1 MAAAPTSDDFSIR
14 SGHTN
19 IAPRVCAA
27 FEREREG
34 SLFVLIPSFF
44 LHRSGEIFI
53 FYF

>member
-1 MAAAPTSDDFSIR
+1 MAAAAPTSDDFSRR

-19 IAPRVCAA
+19 IAPCVCA

-44 LHRSGEIFI
+44 L
-53 FYF
+53 